1 MDHAVIDPNQAY
13 EEALRL
19 TKYDDGNTK
28 SNTLYWIAT
37 RGLNF
42 RFHKM
47 LLYKTG
53 ITFHIQFIIFNIQ
66 YIFNHKDGG
75 EPRTTLPPDPTQKT
89 TTTFKPTDHPDGCEC
104 DGETETDTR
113 CLDIPNDP
121 YGGLG
126 CNACGFADCR
136 FCNFDPFPPC
146 DAT

>member
-53 ITFHIQFIIFNIQ
+53 T
-66 YIFNHKDGG
+66 YIF
-75 EPRTTLPPDPTQKT
+75 
-89 TTTFKPTDHPDGCEC
+89 
-104 DGETETDTR
+104 
-113 CLDIPNDP
+113 P
-121 YGGLG
+121 YSIHNL
-126 CNACGFADCR
+126 
-136 FCNFDPFPPC
+136 
-146 DAT
+146 

>member
-47 LLYKTG
+47 FLYKT
-53 ITFHIQFIIFNIQ
+53 
-66 YIFNHKDGG
+66 
-75 EPRTTLPPDPTQKT
+75 
-89 TTTFKPTDHPDGCEC
+89 
-104 DGETETDTR
+104 
-113 CLDIPNDP
+113 
-121 YGGLG
+121 
-126 CNACGFADCR
+126 
-136 FCNFDPFPPC
+136 
-146 DAT
+146 